1 MNRYLYNR
9 FEFSKEYKEELVE
22 MVKHQTNIEIGGY
35 KVFDGSRNHLMQSP
49 YELPDLIFALKKH
62 EKDCGKKIKRFLE
75 VGFASGINNTIFN
88 KFFDFDEVVGV
99 DIVGIGTNGDN
110 LVANLM
116 HKNLTLVCGDST
128 SKRVLNIVD
137 SFGLFDFIFIDAN
150 HTYEYV
156 KKDFENYIKMLDK
169 DGVIGFHDI
178 DNPDWPGINKFWNE
192 LKETEKYEQVE
203 FVSKDYL
210 LQYGIGMLTLKK

>member
-1 MNRYLYNR
+1 MI
-9 FEFSKEYKEELVE
+9 
-22 MVKHQTNIEIGGY
+22 KHQTNIEIGGY
-35 KVFDGSRNHLMQSP
+35 KVFDGSRTHLLQSP

-62 EKDCGKKIKRFLE
+62 EKDFGKKIKRFLE

-99 DIVGIGTNGDN
+99 DIFEKDLNGDN
-110 LVANLM
+110 FLTNLK

-137 SFGLFDFIFIDAN
+137 KFGLFDFIFIDAN

-192 LKETEKYEQVE
+192 LKETKKYKQVE
-203 FVSKDYL
+203 FVSKDYF
-210 LQYGIGMLTLKK
+210 LQYGIGMLTLKR

>member
-1 MNRYLYNR
+1 MSKYLYDR

-22 MVKHQTNIEIGGY
+22 MIKHQTNIEIGGY
-35 KVFDGSRNHLMQSP
+35 KVFDGSRTHLLQSP

-99 DIVGIGTNGDN
+99 DIFEKDLNGDN
-110 LVANLM
+110 FLTNLK

-137 SFGLFDFIFIDAN
+137 KFGLFDFIFIDAN

-169 DGVIGFHDI
+169 HGVIGFHDI

-192 LKETEKYEQVE
+192 LKETKKYKQVE
-203 FVSKDYL
+203 FLSKDYF
-210 LQYGIGMLTLKK
+210 LQYGIGMLTLKR

>member
-49 YELPDLIFALKKH
+49 YELPDLIFALKQH
-62 EKDCGKKIKRFLE
+62 EKDRGKKIKRFLE
-75 VGFASGINNTIFN
+75 VGFSSGINNTILN

-99 DIVGIGTNGDN
+99 DIFNSAINGDN

-137 SFGLFDFIFIDAN
+137 RFGLFDFIFIDAN

-192 LKETEKYEQVE
+192 LKETKKYKQVE
-203 FVSKDYL
+203 FVSKDYF
-210 LQYGIGMLTLKK
+210 LQYGIGMLTLKR